1 MMAILHVVFW
11 YHTFPS
17 PRVFGSFLPVDQV
30 KALEKVCTDLVTGAK
45 AKDLILTQSPQWR
58 PWMPCMWLQTTF

>member
-1 MMAILHVVFW
+1 MMAILPVVFW

-17 PRVFGSFLPVDQV
+17 PRVFGSFPPVDQV

-45 AKDLILTQSPQWR
+45 AKDLILTQSPQ
-58 PWMPCMWLQTTF
+58 